1 MADQWMIRGLQFA
14 NCNCAAGCPC
24 QFNAPTTHGHCE
36 AVEAGRIEEGH
47 FNDTRLDGLAFV
59 MLLQWPGEIADGNGR
74 EQIIID
80 ERADSAQRE
89 ALRKIVHGESTAPGA
104 THFYVFNSTMS
115 EVLETLYAPI
125 DLEIDV
131 ASRRAPERSRIGRDS
146 CHPNSGSE
154 QRRRIPCRL
163 QPAQRLSVDVR
174 RSRHRQLAGRRG
186 NRAASQRKSCA
197 LRRAP
202 DEPGRSD
209 PLARRIG

>member
-131 ASRRAPERSRIGRDS
+131 AARRARLSVPGLVETRATPIVD
-146 CHPNSGSE
+146 PNSGDEFRAGFSLPNGFQLTFAE
-154 QRRRIPCRL
+154 VGTGNSQVDAGIEL
-163 QPAQRLSVDVR
+163 RLSESHAHFAELQMNQDGVIR
-174 RSRHRQLAGRRG
+174 
-186 NRAASQRKSCA
+186 
-197 LRRAP
+197 
-202 DEPGRSD
+202 
-209 PLARRIG
+209 